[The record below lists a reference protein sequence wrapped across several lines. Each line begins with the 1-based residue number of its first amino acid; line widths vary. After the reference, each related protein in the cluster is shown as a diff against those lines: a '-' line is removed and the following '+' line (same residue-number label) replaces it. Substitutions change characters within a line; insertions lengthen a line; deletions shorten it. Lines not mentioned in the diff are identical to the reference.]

1 MSGTRSGF
9 ARRKTSMTSVTS
21 VTSVTLDPSM
31 LKNKYLKLLKLL

>member
-9 ARRKTSMTSVTS
+9 ARRKTS

>member
-9 ARRKTSMTSVTS
+9 ARRKASVTN